1 MCFYEVAKDI
11 IIPIVSAIIG
21 GAITLIGVQQTIK
34 NENKKAQQDYLER
47 IRPFFVIETYKTLD
61 LQKNTIKDTYTVKTF
76 EDDYQGNRVIRWDGL
91 LLSNVSDNVSIIG
104 YVRIDNTKYNCLS
117 MVPVKPGE
125 FCEIHPTVF
134 PILTQNSVSSISIGV
149 YDRLFNLYEYT
160 LSFEIERCD
169 EKLRIGKY
177 DTKRIVYSSIDCSK
191 NLAER

>member
-91 LLSNVSDNVSIIG
+91 LLSNVSDNISIIG